1 MKKGM
6 IYKLNQKHS
15 SQVVVQSMR
24 TLVLHLHVCPCL
36 IHIKPLFEFG
46 NEVEIMASDVI
57 F

>member
-36 IHIKPLFEFG
+36 FDIKPLFEFG